1 MRAARRPGILP
12 RIRNRLFGEPD
23 PVETQ
28 LREIARRGGHI
39 ARLANAAAFV
49 MSVLF
54 SLGSLVGIGAD
65 AFRRSIDS
73 FQAGNVDILATISLV
88 VSVGL
93 VVCMDTVMVYAASV
107 LRNLNARRAEPHE
120 KREHQAFMYSAAV
133 LEATTYLYMSVLYDH
148 PASVPAW
155 AVIGARA
162 LAAPLFSI
170 YLSKARAIPVGAG
183 DILYQV
189 EMASGAGTIRDV
201 VTIANNPEAPLARKV
216 ALYDASALMS
226 PRDKVRLGNLLDA
239 VMNGETSTVSVV
251 EAEPTA
257 LPEPPTGPG
266 SPTAKPAG
274 QPARRERLE
283 VLRLAQPEPTTRRQ
297 AAVLSF
303 EDKARRVLKSNPAL
317 GKRALAKLV
326 GCSESTAGRLR
337 KKILAESVEDE
348 QYAK

>member
-1 MRAARRPGILP
+1 MTTAVRRPGIFP

-39 ARLANAAAFV
+39 ARLANGAAFV
-49 MSVLF
+49 MIVLF

-73 FQAGNVDILATISLV
+73 FQAGNVDIPATISLV

-133 LEATTYLYMSVLYDH
+133 LEATTYLYMSVLYDP
-148 PASVPAW
+148 PASVLAW

-189 EMASGAGTIRDV
+189 EMASSR
-201 VTIANNPEAPLARKV
+201 
-216 ALYDASALMS
+216 
-226 PRDKVRLGNLLDA
+226 
-239 VMNGETSTVSVV
+239 
-251 EAEPTA
+251 
-257 LPEPPTGPG
+257 
-266 SPTAKPAG
+266 
-274 QPARRERLE
+274 
-283 VLRLAQPEPTTRRQ
+283 
-297 AAVLSF
+297 
-303 EDKARRVLKSNPAL
+303 
-317 GKRALAKLV
+317 
-326 GCSESTAGRLR
+326 
-337 KKILAESVEDE
+337 
-348 QYAK
+348 

>member
-1 MRAARRPGILP
+1 MRAVRRPGIFP
-12 RIRNRLFGEPD
+12 RIRNVLFADPD
-23 PVETQ
+23 AVETQ

-49 MSVLF
+49 MIVLF

-73 FQAGNVDILATISLV
+73 FQAGNVDIPATISLV

-148 PASVPAW
+148 PASVLAW

-201 VTIANNPEAPLARKV
+201 VTIANDPDAPLARKV

-226 PRDKVRLGNLLDA
+226 PRDKARLGNLLDA
-239 VMNGETSTVSVV
+239 VMDGETSTVSIV

-257 LPEPPTGPG
+257 LPEPPKRPPTGPG
-266 SPTAKPAG
+266 SPTA
-274 QPARRERLE
+274 ARPRGEGARTARLD
-283 VLRLAQPEPTTRRQ
+283 VLRLTPEPRRQ
-297 AAVLSF
+297 AAMTY
-303 EDKARRVLKSNPAL
+303 EDKARRVLRSNPAL
-317 GKRALAKLV
+317 GKRALSKLI
-326 GCSESTAGRLR
+326 GCSERTAGRLR
-337 KKILAESVEDE
+337 MKILA
-348 QYAK
+348 

>member
-1 MRAARRPGILP
+1 MTTAARRPGILP
-12 RIRNRLFGEPD
+12 RIRNRLFGDPD
-23 PVETQ
+23 PVEMQ

-49 MSVLF
+49 MIVLF

-65 AFRRSIDS
+65 AFRRTMES
-73 FQAGNVDILATISLV
+73 FQAGQPDIPATISVV

-93 VVCMDTVMVYAASV
+93 VICMDTVMVYAASV

-148 PASVPAW
+148 PASVLAW

-201 VTIANNPEAPLARKV
+201 VTIANDPEASLARKV

-226 PRDKVRLGNLLDA
+226 PRDKARLGNLLNA
-239 VMNGETSTVSVV
+239 VMDGETSTFSVV
-251 EAEPTA
+251 EAEPPA
-257 LPEPPTGPG
+257 LPEPPKRPPTGPG
-266 SPTAKPAG
+266 SPTA
-274 QPARRERLE
+274 ARPRNDGARTARLD
-283 VLRLAQPEPTTRRQ
+283 VLRLAQPEPTPRRQ

-303 EDKARRVLKSNPAL
+303 EVDLSPCLQAGDSWAEHSGPGMLARRQNAVT
-317 GKRALAKLV
+317 G
-326 GCSESTAGRLR
+326 
-337 KKILAESVEDE
+337 
-348 QYAK
+348 